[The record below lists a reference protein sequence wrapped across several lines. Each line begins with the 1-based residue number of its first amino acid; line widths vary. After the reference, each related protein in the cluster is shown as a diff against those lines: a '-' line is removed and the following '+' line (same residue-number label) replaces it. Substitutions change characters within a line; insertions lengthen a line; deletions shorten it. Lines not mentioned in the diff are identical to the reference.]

1 VSSRR
6 QFITLLGGA
15 AAAWPLGAGAQQ
27 PAMPVIGF
35 LNSGAFEGF
44 AYRVKAF
51 RQALNES
58 GYVEGRNLA
67 IEFRWAEDRYDQLP
81 ALAAD
86 LVRRQVAVIV
96 TNSPLVA
103 QVAKA
108 ATTTIPILFAIGS
121 DPIKDGLVASLNR
134 PGGNLT
140 GLTYLAVELAP
151 KLLEFVHEAAP
162 APTVAVLV
170 NPNNAALAEP
180 VARDV
185 QAAAG
190 KLGLQ
195 LLVLHASSER
205 DFDAVFASLARAR
218 AGGLVI
224 GPDPTFGTRVER
236 LAALTRQ
243 RALPA
248 IYTDRRFAEDGGLLS
263 YGTSFT
269 DAWRQVGFYASRI
282 LKGERPADLPVHQ
295 ATKVELVVNM
305 KTARAFGLNVPPQ
318 LLARADEVI
327 E

>member
-1 VSSRR
+1 MKRR
-6 QFITLLGGA
+6 EFITLLGGA
-15 AAAWPLGAGAQQ
+15 ASAWPLAARAQQ

-35 LNSGAFEGF
+35 LNSGTFEGF

-58 GYVEGRNLA
+58 GYAEGRNLA
-67 IEFRWAEDRYDQLP
+67 IEFRWAEDQYDQLP

-86 LVRRQVAVIV
+86 LVGRQVALIV

-151 KLLEFVHEAAP
+151 KLLELVHEVAP

-180 VARDV
+180 VARGV
-185 QAAAG
+185 QAAAD

-195 LLVLHASSER
+195 LLALHASSER
-205 DFDAVFASLARAR
+205 DFDTVFASLARAR
-218 AGGLVI
+218 VGGLVI
-224 GPDPTFGTRVER
+224 GPDPIFGTRVER
-236 LAALTRQ
+236 LAALARQ
-243 RALPA
+243 HALPA
-248 IYTDRRFAEDGGLLS
+248 IYTDRRFAEAGGLLS
-263 YGTSFT
+263 YSTSFT

-305 KTARAFGLNVPPQ
+305 KTANAFGLALPLA
-318 LLARADEVI
+318 LLGRADEVI

>member
-1 VSSRR
+1 MMKRR
-6 QFITLLGGA
+6 EFITLLGGA
-15 AAAWPLGAGAQQ
+15 AACAFWPLAARAQQ

-35 LNSGAFEGF
+35 LNSGTFEGF

-58 GYVEGRNLA
+58 GYAEGRNLA
-67 IEFRWAEDRYDQLP
+67 IEFRWAEDQYDQLP

-86 LVRRQVAVIV
+86 LVGRQVALIV

-151 KLLEFVHEAAP
+151 KLLELVHEVAP

-170 NPNNAALAEP
+170 NPSNAALAEP

-185 QAAAG
+185 QAAAD

-195 LLVLHASSER
+195 LLALHASSER
-205 DFDAVFASLARAR
+205 DFDTVFASLARAR
-218 AGGLVI
+218 VGGLVI
-224 GPDPTFGTRVER
+224 GPDPIFGTRVR
-236 LAALTRQ
+236 AAR
-243 RALPA
+243 RARAPA
-248 IYTDRRFAEDGGLLS
+248 RAARDLHRPEICRGG
-263 YGTSFT
+263 
-269 DAWRQVGFYASRI
+269 
-282 LKGERPADLPVHQ
+282 RPA
-295 ATKVELVVNM
+295 
-305 KTARAFGLNVPPQ
+305 Q
-318 LLARADEVI
+318 LLDELYGCVAAGRLLCQPHSQG
-327 E
+327 